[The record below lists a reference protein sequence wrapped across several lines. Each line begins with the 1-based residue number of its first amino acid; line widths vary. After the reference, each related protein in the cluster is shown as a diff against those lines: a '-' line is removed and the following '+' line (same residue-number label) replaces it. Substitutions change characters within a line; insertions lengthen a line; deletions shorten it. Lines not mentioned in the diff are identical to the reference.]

1 MGGPD
6 MAPQPPNARSTHAQP
21 LALRDTPTGSLELD
35 ELGEDDVGHR
45 PDLVERRGG
54 HGVVEVQDGDR
65 ATAPPLAAEL
75 HAGDVDT
82 VPAAERP
89 DAADD
94 AGDIEAGEDEH
105 PALRQRLQRKAVD
118 PHKARLALEEDRPR
132 HRRDP
137 PAAHQ
142 LVRDEATR
150 TLLPP
155 PD

>member
-6 MAPQPPNARSTHAQP
+6 MAPQPPQRSEHPCSAVGAP
-21 LALRDTPTGSLELD
+21 RYSDRLLELD

-94 AGDIEAGEDEH
+94 AGDIEVGEDEH
-105 PALRQRLQRKAVD
+105 PALRQRLERKAV
-118 PHKARLALEEDRPR
+118 
-132 HRRDP
+132 
-137 PAAHQ
+137 
-142 LVRDEATR
+142 
-150 TLLPP
+150 
-155 PD
+155 